1 LWSWEQD
8 DPTKDKNKSWTK
20 LLTLK
25 KKVIKTIRIKS
36 GIKINERNWGTKV
49 KERKKNQT
57 KKRIKKTT
65 IKRMSTC
72 WYENKT
78 KINENGWN

>member
-1 LWSWEQD
+1 MKEIEGQKW
-8 DPTKDKNKSWTK
+8 
-20 LLTLK
+20 K
-25 KKVIKTIRIKS
+25 K
-36 GIKINERNWGTKV
+36 E
-49 KERKKNQT
+49 KKNQT

-78 KINENGWN
+78 KINENGWNKKKRI